1 MQTRLKYELSDTLLM
16 SHAVLKILIKIQRPE
31 LITISNN

>member
-16 SHAVLKILIKIQRPE
+16 SHAVLKILIKIQRPK
-31 LITISNN
+31 LIITNN